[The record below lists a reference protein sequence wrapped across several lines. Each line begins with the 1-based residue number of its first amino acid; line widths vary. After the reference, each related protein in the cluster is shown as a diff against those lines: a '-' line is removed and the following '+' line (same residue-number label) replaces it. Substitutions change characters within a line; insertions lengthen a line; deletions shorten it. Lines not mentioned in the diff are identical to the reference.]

1 MDANGEEWSCVDE
14 DWGRMTIR
22 VYSLPNLWMKRG
34 RRDGSV
40 IGIEWWSCW
49 SVTERVPS
57 FHQHEQ
63 EESWRLHSSHE
74 SNEWKSDVRW
84 FGCCEGR
91 VRFLSCGAWD
101 EEWWVEGH
109 WILMSRVWIE
119 RPVSSP
125 PRVSSSILHDSG
137 SKQRVSTVLTETVL
151 FCAQRGV
158 QEAIVVIEQE
168 LRVYSHWDVQYP
180 NGI

>member
-1 MDANGEEWSCVDE
+1 MRYILGNEMRKWSVNGFHSCLCSQNELGVP
-14 DWGRMTIR
+14 
-22 VYSLPNLWMKRG
+22 YSGGNYMMQDLYQLRLRWTWRSESCFSSNGGKKG
-34 RRDGSV
+34 VVRRD
-40 IGIEWWSCW
+40 WWW
-49 SVTERVPS
+49 
-57 FHQHEQ
+57 
-63 EESWRLHSSHE
+63 
-74 SNEWKSDVRW
+74 W
-84 FGCCEGR
+84 FGRCEGR
-91 VRFLSCGAWD
+91 VRFLFCGAWD
-101 EEWWVEGH
+101 EEWWVERR

-125 PRVSSSILHDSG
+125 PCVFSSILHDSG

-168 LRVYSHWDVQYP
+168 LRVYSHWNVQYP